1 MNNYFAQPKQRCNKN
16 CISCDRCMAADKR
29 KVLQFR
35 YNSTMQ
41 SSYTA
46 QFDRRSANGSPVAT
60 SPRDK
65 GLNRGT
71 IRQEVKV
78 PYSPPHHFDTI
89 YTDQF
94 ADRKG
99 TQEVGAMTKEGN
111 STQPTRKAPIGVLE
125 GDRGDIKVRM
135 ASGTSNNLTY

>member
-1 MNNYFAQPKQRCNKN
+1 
-16 CISCDRCMAADKR
+16 
-29 KVLQFR
+29 
-35 YNSTMQ
+35 MQ

-46 QFDRRSANGSPVAT
+46 QFNRSINGSPAVT
-60 SPRDK
+60 SSPKDK
-65 GLNRGT
+65 GINRST

-99 TQEVGAMTKEGN
+99 TEEVGAMTKEGN
-111 STQPTRKAPIGVLE
+111 STQPTRKAPVGELE
-125 GDRGDIKVRM
+125 GNRGDIKVRM
-135 ASGTSNNLTY
+135 ASGTSNNMTYQAYKKLPDANMRKYVNLTTGFGKFYGQTAYG